1 MTLNKKL
8 AIVFCVVFV
17 VFTTAAFIINSIQ
30 PENSIAVVTVN
41 GKTTEQIDLTQDKEF
56 EIKTEHGKN
65 TVLVKDGKVYMQEA
79 TCPDKLCV
87 RHGKLQNKY
96 DAIVCLPNK
105 VIIEYKNTADIDAVS
120 GR

>member
-8 AIVFCVVFV
+8 VLIFLSIFAI
-17 VFTTAAFIINSIQ
+17 FTIGAVIINTIQ
-30 PENSIAVVTVN
+30 PSSNVALITVD
-41 GKTTEQIDLTQDKEF
+41 GKKIQEIDLTKPQSFD
-56 EIKTEHGKN
+56 IKTTNGTN
-65 TVLVKDGKVYMQEA
+65 SILVKNCRIYITDA

-87 RHGKLQNKY
+87 RHGELHNKY

-105 VIIEYKNTADIDAVS
+105 VVIEYKNQKAVDAVA